1 MNKYLLILVVSL
13 MLINSV
19 KAETLELELNQAIN
33 LALDNNVNM
42 QNAQEDL
49 LKAKAQRKEAF
60 SSALPVV
67 SAFGQVSHSF
77 AIGAQPI
84 AFPVPFG
91 VLDANGAPIFYST
104 PGNPGVPVSRTDE
117 NGVAIPGQFL
127 QATGIQMIP
136 LELAFGS
143 DNTMVYGLSLTQPL
157 FEGRVIAAIRG
168 ANVYGDLASSA
179 ADVTRLSVIENTKK
193 AYFGVL
199 LADKMVS
206 VMQNSLEV
214 MQRNLE
220 NVSALY
226 AQGKTA
232 EFDVIRADVQVA
244 NQTTMVSNARKM
256 KELAYAG
263 LKRSCGLQID
273 QDVAILGE
281 LQTEI
286 ISDLDLADLERK
298 MISNQPMLNQLE
310 ANVKLMKENILMV
323 KAEFMP
329 SIALT
334 GSYQEMKS
342 YNDDGFDDANF
353 NESSSI
359 AVGINMPIFNGFG
372 STARVQKAKADHRKS
387 EYQQHDMR
395 ENLLLELKSI
405 FLSIKESSRKIDAG
419 LKGVTQAH
427 KGVDMAQ
434 RLFQQGM
441 ASQLQVLDAQS
452 ASDQAEL
459 GLYQAY
465 FEYNSARASLA
476 RALGEE

>member
-1 MNKYLLILVVSL
+1 MNKYLLTMLVSL
-13 MLINSV
+13 TMMSPLQ
-19 KAETLELELNQAIN
+19 AAMLELDLDQAIK
-33 LALDNNVNM
+33 LALENNVNM

-77 AIGAQPI
+77 AIAGQPMS
-84 AFPVPFG
+84 FPVPFG
-91 VLDANGAPIFYST
+91 VLDAA
-104 PGNPGVPVSRTDE
+104 GNPVPLTDN
-117 NGVAIPGQFL
+117 NGNTIPYIGQNGIPIPGQHL
-127 QATGIQMIP
+127 QQTGVQLVP

-168 ANVYGDLASSA
+168 ANVYGDLAISA
-179 ADVTRLSVIENTKK
+179 ADVTRLSVIESTKK
-193 AYFGVL
+193 AYYGVL
-199 LADKMVS
+199 LADKMVA

-214 MQRNLE
+214 MQQNLA
-220 NVSALY
+220 NVTALY
-226 AQGKTA
+226 GQGKTA

-256 KELAYAG
+256 KALAYAG
-263 LKRSCGLQID
+263 LKRSCGLQIE
-273 QDVAILGE
+273 QEISTLGE
-281 LQTEI
+281 LQVEI
-286 ISDLDLADLERK
+286 ETDLDLADLERK
-298 MISNQPMLNQLE
+298 MISNQPLLSQLE
-310 ANVKLMKENILMV
+310 ANVRLMKENILMV

-342 YNDDGFDDANF
+342 YNDDGFDDADF
-353 NESSSI
+353 NESSSL
-359 AVGINMPIFNGFG
+359 ALGINMPIFNGFG

-387 EYQQHDMR
+387 EYHQHDMK
-395 ENLLLELKSI
+395 ENLLLELRSI

-419 LKGVTQAH
+419 LKGVKQAR

-434 RLFQQGM
+434 RLYQQGM
-441 ASQLQVLDAQS
+441 ASQLQVLDSQN

>member
-1 MNKYLLILVVSL
+1 MNKYLLTILISL
-13 MLINSV
+13 TMMSSLH
-19 KAETLELELNQAIN
+19 AEILELDLDQAIK
-33 LALDNNVNM
+33 LALENNVNM

-77 AIGAQPI
+77 AIAAQPMS
-84 AFPVPFG
+84 FPVPFG
-91 VLDANGAPIFYST
+91 VLDAA
-104 PGNPGVPVSRTDE
+104 GNPVPLTDN
-117 NGVAIPGQFL
+117 NGNTIPYTGQSGIPIPGQHL
-127 QATGIQMIP
+127 QQTGVQLVP

-168 ANVYGDLASSA
+168 ANVYGDLATSA
-179 ADVTRLSVIENTKK
+179 ADVTRLSVIESTKK
-193 AYFGVL
+193 AYYGVL
-199 LADKMVS
+199 LADKMVT

-214 MQRNLE
+214 MQQNLA
-220 NVSALY
+220 NVTALY
-226 AQGKTA
+226 DQGKTA

-256 KELAYAG
+256 KALAYAG
-263 LKRSCGLQID
+263 LKRSCGLQIE
-273 QDVAILGE
+273 QDITTLGE
-281 LQTEI
+281 LQVEI
-286 ISDLDLADLERK
+286 ETDLNLADLERK
-298 MISNQPMLNQLE
+298 MISNQPLLSQLE
-310 ANVKLMKENILMV
+310 ANVRLMKENILMV

-353 NESSSI
+353 NESSSL
-359 AVGINMPIFNGFG
+359 ALGINMPIFNGFG

-387 EYQQHDMR
+387 EYQQHDMK
-395 ENLLLELKSI
+395 ENLLLELRSI
-405 FLSIKESSRKIDAG
+405 FLSIQESSRKIDAG
-419 LKGVTQAH
+419 LKGVKQAR

-434 RLFQQGM
+434 RLYQQGM
-441 ASQLQVLDAQS
+441 ASQLQVLDSQN

>member
-1 MNKYLLILVVSL
+1 MNKYLLTLVISL
-13 MLINSV
+13 TLINSV
-19 KAETLELELNQAIN
+19 EAVTLELELKQAIK

-67 SAFGQVSHSF
+67 SAFGQASHSF
-77 AIGAQPI
+77 AIGAQPMS
-84 AFPVPFG
+84 FPIPFG
-91 VLDANGAPIFYST
+91 VLDAA
-104 PGNPGVPVSRTDE
+104 GNPVAMTDN
-117 NGVAIPGQFL
+117 NGNTIPYTGQNGIPIPGQHL
-127 QATGIQMIP
+127 QQTGVQMVP

-193 AYFGVL
+193 AYYGVL

-214 MQRNLE
+214 MQQNLQ

-286 ISDLDLADLERK
+286 VHDLDLADLERK

-342 YNDDGFDDANF
+342 YNDDGFDDASF
-353 NESSSI
+353 KESSSL

-387 EYQQHDMR
+387 EYQQHDMK

-419 LKGVTQAH
+419 LKGVEQAH

>member
-1 MNKYLLILVVSL
+1 MNKNLLTVVVSL

-19 KAETLELELNQAIN
+19 GAETLELELSKAIK

-49 LKAKAQRKEAF
+49 LQAKAQRKEAF

-67 SAFGQVSHSF
+67 SGFGQVSHSF
-77 AIGAQPI
+77 AIGAQPM

-91 VLDANGAPIFYST
+91 VVDNNGDPLHYLSNPMDPTST
-104 PGNPGVPVSRTDE
+104 VEYYDQMGNQVGHLQQT
-117 NGVAIPGQFL
+117 AIR
-127 QATGIQMIP
+127 MIP

-168 ANVYGDLASSA
+168 ANVYGDLATSA

-193 AYFGVL
+193 AYYGVL
-199 LADKMVS
+199 LADKMVE

-214 MQRNLE
+214 MKQNLE
-220 NVSALY
+220 NVTALY
-226 AQGKTA
+226 EQGKTA

-263 LKRSCGLQID
+263 LKRSCGLQIE
-273 QDVAILGE
+273 QDLVIQGE
-281 LQTEI
+281 LRTEI
-286 ISDLDLADLERK
+286 VDDLNLADLERK
-298 MISNQPMLNQLE
+298 MISNQPLLNQLE

-334 GSYQEMKS
+334 GSYQQMKS
-342 YNDDGFDDANF
+342 YNDDGFDDADF
-353 NESSSI
+353 NESSSLAI
-359 AVGINMPIFNGFG
+359 GINMPIFNGFG
-372 STARVQKAKADHRKS
+372 STARVQKARADHRKS
-387 EYQQHDMR
+387 EYQQHDMK

-419 LKGVTQAH
+419 LKGAEQAH

-434 RLFQQGM
+434 KLYQQGM

>member
-1 MNKYLLILVVSL
+1 MNKSMITLLASLTFVSSL
-13 MLINSV
+13 W
-19 KAETLELELNQAIN
+19 AETVELNLENAISM
-33 LALDNNVNM
+33 ALENNVSM
-42 QNAQEDL
+42 QNAKEDL

-60 SSALPVV
+60 SSALPAV

-77 AIGAQPI
+77 AIGAQPMS
-84 AFPVPFG
+84 FPVPFG
-91 VLDANGAPIFYST
+91 VIDAA
-104 PGNPGVPVSRTDE
+104 GNPVFLLSDPSDPASYIPSYDSEGTQ
-117 NGVAIPGQFL
+117 NGFL
-127 QATGIQMIP
+127 QQTGIQMVP

-179 ADVTRLSVIENTKK
+179 ADVTRLTVIENTKK
-193 AYFGVL
+193 AFYGVL
-199 LADKMVS
+199 LADKMTS
-206 VMQNSLEV
+206 VMENSLKV
-214 MQRNLE
+214 MQQNLS
-220 NVSALY
+220 NVTALH
-226 AQGKTA
+226 AEGKIA

-256 KELAYAG
+256 RELAYAG
-263 LKRSCGLQID
+263 LKRSCGIQID
-273 QDVAILGE
+273 KDISTLGALE
-281 LQTEI
+281 VEI
-286 ISDLDLADLERK
+286 DNDLDLSELERR
-298 MISNQPMLNQLE
+298 MISRQPLLSQME

-353 NESSSI
+353 NESSSLAI
-359 AVGINMPIFNGFG
+359 GFNLPLFDGFG

-387 EYQQHDMR
+387 EYQQQDVK
-395 ENLLLELKSI
+395 ENLLLELKNI
-405 FLSIKESSRKIDAG
+405 YLSIKESSRKIDAG
-419 LKGVTQAH
+419 LKGVAQAH

-465 FEYNSARASLA
+465 FEYNSARASLT

>member
-1 MNKYLLILVVSL
+1 MSKYLLIIMVSL
-13 MLINSV
+13 TLINSMQ
-19 KAETLELELNQAIN
+19 AETLELDLDQAIE
-33 LALDNNVNM
+33 LALKNNVNM
-42 QNAQEDL
+42 QKAQEDL
-49 LKAKAQRKEAF
+49 LKAKAQRREAF
-60 SSALPVV
+60 SSALPVI

-77 AIGAQPI
+77 AIGAQPL

-91 VLDANGAPIFYST
+91 VIDAA
-104 PGNPGVPVSRTDE
+104 GNPVGLTDGAGNPVPFIGADGIAV
-117 NGVAIPGQFL
+117 PGQNL
-127 QATGIQMIP
+127 QMTGIQMIP

-168 ANVYGDLASSA
+168 ANVYGDLATSA

-214 MQRNLE
+214 MQRNLL
-220 NVSALY
+220 NVTALY
-226 AQGKTA
+226 DQGKTA

-244 NQTTMVSNARKM
+244 NQTTKVSNARKM

-263 LKRSCGLQID
+263 LKRSCGLMID
-273 QDVAILGE
+273 QEIKTKGE
-281 LQTEI
+281 LQTQI
-286 ISDLDLADLERK
+286 DDDLDLADLERK
-298 MISNQPMLNQLE
+298 MISNQPMLSQLE
-310 ANVKLMKENILMV
+310 ANVKLMQENILMV

-342 YNDDGFDDANF
+342 YNDDGYDDANF
-353 NESSSI
+353 NESSSLAI
-359 AVGINMPIFNGFG
+359 GINLPIFNGFG

-387 EYQQHDMR
+387 EYQQHDMK

-405 FLSIKESSRKIDAG
+405 FLSIQESSRKIEAG
-419 LKGVTQAH
+419 LKGVAQAR

-441 ASQLQVLDAQS
+441 ASQLQVLDSQS

>member
-1 MNKYLLILVVSL
+1 MNRYMLTLIVSL
-13 MLINSV
+13 SIVTTVFPQS
-19 KAETLELELNQAIN
+19 KALNLDDAIQ
-33 LALDNNVNM
+33 LALKNNVNM

-67 SAFGQVSHSF
+67 SAFGQMSHSF
-77 AIGAQPI
+77 AIGAQPMS
-84 AFPVPFG
+84 FPIPFG
-91 VLDANGAPIFYST
+91 VIDGG
-104 PGNPGVPVSRTDE
+104 GNPVFLLSDPDNATSYIPSYDDKGNQ
-117 NGVAIPGQFL
+117 NGFL
-127 QATGIQMIP
+127 QQTGIQMVP

-168 ANVYGDLASSA
+168 ANVYGDLATA
-179 ADVTRLSVIENTKK
+179 AAEVTRLSVIENTKK
-193 AYFGVL
+193 AFYGVL
-199 LADKMVS
+199 LADKMTS
-206 VMQNSLEV
+206 VMENSLQV
-214 MQRNLE
+214 MQRNLT
-220 NVSALY
+220 NVTALFE
-226 AQGKTA
+226 QGKTA

-263 LKRSCGLQID
+263 LKRTCGLNID
-273 QDVAILGE
+273 QEISTLGV
-281 LQTEI
+281 LQVEVND
-286 ISDLDLADLERK
+286 DLDLQELERE
-298 MISNQPMLNQLE
+298 MIARQPLLTQME
-310 ANVKLMKENILMV
+310 ANVKLMQENILMV

-329 SIALT
+329 SVALT

-342 YNDDGFDDANF
+342 YMDNGFEDANF
-353 NESSSI
+353 NESSSLAI
-359 AVGINMPIFNGFG
+359 GFNMPIFNGFG
-372 STARVQKAKADHRKS
+372 SSARVQKAKADHRKS
-387 EYQQHDMR
+387 EYQRLDLK
-395 ENLLLELKSI
+395 ENLLLDLRNTY
-405 FLSIKESSRKIDAG
+405 LSIKESTRKIDAG
-419 LKGVTQAH
+419 QKGVAQAH

-441 ASQLQVLDAQS
+441 ASQLQVLDAQN
-452 ASDQAEL
+452 ASIQAEL

>member
-1 MNKYLLILVVSL
+1 MNKLLLTFVVSL
-13 MLINSV
+13 TLTAIAQ
-19 KAETLELELNQAIN
+19 AETLQLDLDQAVG
-33 LALDNNVNM
+33 LALENNVSM
-42 QNAQEDL
+42 QNAREDL

-67 SAFGQVSHSF
+67 SAFGQLSHSF
-77 AIGAQPI
+77 AIGAQPMS
-84 AFPVPFG
+84 FPVPFG
-91 VLDANGAPIFYST
+91 VLDAA
-104 PGNPGVPVSRTDE
+104 GNPVSITDDSG
-117 NGVAIPGQFL
+117 NTIPYIGQDGIPIPGQHL
-127 QATGIQMIP
+127 QQTGIQMVP

-168 ANVYGDLASSA
+168 ANVYGDLATSSA
-179 ADVTRLSVIENTKK
+179 AVTRLTVIENTKK
-193 AYFGVL
+193 AYYGVL
-199 LADKMVS
+199 LADKMIS
-206 VMQNSLEV
+206 VMKNSLEV
-214 MQRNLE
+214 MERNLA
-220 NVSALY
+220 NVTALY
-226 AQGKTA
+226 EQGKTA

-273 QDVAILGE
+273 QEIETLGE
-281 LQTEI
+281 LETSI
-286 ISDLDLADLERK
+286 DSNLDLAELERK
-298 MISNQPMLNQLE
+298 MISNQPMLDQLE
-310 ANVKLMKENILMV
+310 ANVKLMKENILMM

-329 SIALT
+329 SVALT

-342 YNDDGFDDANF
+342 YNDDQYDEANF
-353 NESSSI
+353 NESSSL

-387 EYQQHDMR
+387 EYQQYDMK

-405 FLSIKESSRKIDAG
+405 FLSIKESSRKIEAG
-419 LKGVTQAH
+419 LKGVEQAR

-441 ASQLQVLDAQS
+441 VSQLQVLDAQS
-452 ASDQAEL
+452 ASDQASL

-465 FEYNSARASLA
+465 YEYNSARASLA